1 MQEPDRNGKT
11 VYGKKGS
18 YSNLNKLGEGGFK
31 VAYNATDDQHGNEV
45 VVVFPT
51 TCNGDVAQHPDYHQN
66 VVLKSLGDEMHMLK
80 NIVHVR
86 RRKGI
91 DHKVIFNS
99 IRNRGEWQNWEIP
112 IG

>member
-18 YSNLNKLGEGGFK
+18 YSNLNKLGAGGFK

-51 TCNGDVAQHPDYHQN
+51 TCYQWCGSRSRLPS
-66 VVLKSLGDEMHMLK
+66 KS
-80 NIVHVR
+80 
-86 RRKGI
+86 
-91 DHKVIFNS
+91 
-99 IRNRGEWQNWEIP
+99 
-112 IG
+112 